1 MTDPTVKP
9 TNNITRGTM
18 AFLVLLAAPTFVL
31 SSYVVVFLFFVFFT
45 VLLMF
50 GKVSFAIYTCPLLF
64 LLYFNDNYRSSQK
77 LNFHLFTDGTTVIC
91 FMLTKTLRVECQHL
105 KLTLNA
111 KKSVIFRP

>member
-9 TNNITRGTM
+9 TNNITGGTM
-18 AFLVLLAAPTFVL
+18 AFLPLLAAPTFVL
-31 SSYVVVFLFFVFFT
+31 SSYAVVVYFFFFY

-50 GKVSFAIYTCPLLF
+50 GKVSFAIYTSPLLF
-64 LLYFNDNYRSSQK
+64 LLYFNDIYRSSQK
-77 LNFHLFTDGTTVIC
+77 LNFYLFTDGTTVIC
-91 FMLTKTLRVECQHL
+91 FMLKKTLRVESQHL